1 MSTLFL
7 HTHKLRPRSDVCEL
21 SAHSVRYL
29 GKILYKYFTFT
40 SLNINEVTNTT
51 LGLIGNYS

>member
-7 HTHKLRPRSDVCEL
+7 HTHKLRPRSDVCKL
-21 SAHSVRYL
+21 SVHSARYF

-40 SLNINEVTNTT
+40 SLNINKVTHTT
-51 LGLIGNYS
+51 LGSIRNNS